1 MPTKSV
7 PDARLIGRR
16 RCSALAGG
24 LSGFCCG
31 PAVAALA
38 TGLVPVFA
46 FVVAMMAGMI
56 FYWWIL
62 ERPVH
67 GGVLTAPTGSQSFTS
82 CENPS

>member
-1 MPTKSV
+1 
-7 PDARLIGRR
+7 
-16 RCSALAGG
+16 
-24 LSGFCCG
+24 
-31 PAVAALA
+31 
-38 TGLVPVFA
+38 VFT

-82 CENPS
+82 CENPF